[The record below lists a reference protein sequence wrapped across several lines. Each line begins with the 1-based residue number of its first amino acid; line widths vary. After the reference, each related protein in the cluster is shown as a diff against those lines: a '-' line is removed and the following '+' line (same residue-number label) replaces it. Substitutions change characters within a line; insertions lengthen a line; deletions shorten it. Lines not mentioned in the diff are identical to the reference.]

1 MSILLFGLICN
12 KITVMS
18 KVALYRKYRP
28 QKFEEV
34 SGQNHIVDILKNAVK
49 LGRIS
54 HAYLFSGP
62 RGTGKTSVARI
73 LAKEAGCSDVD
84 LMEIDA
90 ASSRGIDEIRTLREG
105 VRFSPLRGEVKVY
118 IIDEVHM
125 LTKEAFNALLKTL
138 EEPPKH
144 AIFILA
150 TTEEDKVPGTIIS
163 RCQHFSFR
171 KIPHNILAEA
181 VTSDARKEGFEIDKD
196 AAELIALF
204 AEGSF
209 RDALGMLDQLFSLGD
224 GDENRN
230 GNKKITG
237 EEARRFLSVP
247 SSQTVEKF
255 ISSVV
260 KKDAKAGMEAIE
272 EAIGNN
278 LNMKMFLKLILR
290 NVRAMLLLRI
300 VPEMKDEIKESFAE
314 DEFEFLEKNKD
325 VPKDGELER
334 ALKILLDSYDSQNRS
349 YLPQIPLELALLK
362 ITSQKSS

>member
-1 MSILLFGLICN
+1 MSN
-12 KITVMS
+12 
-18 KVALYRKYRP
+18 VALYRKYRP

-34 SGQNHIVDILKNAVK
+34 SGQDYIVDILRNAVK

-105 VRFSPLRGEVKVY
+105 VRFSPLRGDVKVY

-150 TTEEDKVPGTIIS
+150 TTEEDKVPGTIVS

-181 VTSDARKEGFEIDKD
+181 MISGAKKEGFEIDKD
-196 AAELIALF
+196 AAGLIALF
-204 AEGSF
+204 SEGSF

-224 GDENRN
+224 SDE
-230 GNKKITG
+230 NKKITG
-237 EEARRFLSVP
+237 EDARNFLSVP
-247 SSQTVEKF
+247 SSQTVKKF
-255 ISSVV
+255 ISSIV
-260 KKDAKAGMEAIE
+260 KKDAKAGIEAIE
-272 EAIGNN
+272 EATGNN

-290 NVRAMLLLRI
+290 NVRAMLLLHI
-300 VPEMKDEIKESFAE
+300 APEMKDKIKETFAE
-314 DEFEFLEKNKD
+314 GEFEFLEKNKD
-325 VPKDGELER
+325 IPKDGELER

-349 YLPQIPLELALLK
+349 YLPQIPIELALLK
-362 ITSQKSS
+362 ITSPKSL